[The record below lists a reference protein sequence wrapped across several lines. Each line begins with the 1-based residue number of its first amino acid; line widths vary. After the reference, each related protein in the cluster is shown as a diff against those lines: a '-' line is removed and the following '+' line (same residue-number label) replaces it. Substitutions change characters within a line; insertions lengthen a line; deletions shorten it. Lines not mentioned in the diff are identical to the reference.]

1 MGKLVSGITGKGAAG
16 DAAAAANR
24 QAQLGIDELRRQF
37 GIAREDLAPFLAAG
51 TGGVQDFA
59 QAASIPGFGERL
71 WEILSGESLQPLIDE
86 RTRAAQGQLSAAG
99 LNRSGTAVEEI
110 ANIPTELGLQIEQ
123 LLTGRSAGLAN
134 LGLGAAQ
141 SSAGLASQLGQS
153 LLGAR
158 QQMGQTQ
165 ASGILGDAQARAA
178 FGQGAF
184 NLLGLAL
191 SDPRLKDN
199 AVKVGEIND
208 LGIYQWDWKPE
219 LEGMMVYDTPTLGF
233 MADEVEEKYPEYV
246 GEFGGFKCIA
256 YGPLT
261 ALLEYNAEEYH
272 NRRAA

>member
-1 MGKLVSGITGKGAAG
+1 MGAIVGGVLGKRAAG
-16 DAAAAANR
+16 KAADAAT
-24 QAQLGIDELRRQF
+24 AQSRLGIEELRRQF
-37 GIAREDLAPFLAAG
+37 GIAREDLAPFREAG
-51 TGGVQDFA
+51 AGALGDVE

-71 WEILSGESLQPLIDE
+71 AEIFSGGSLDPLIAE

-110 ANIPTELGLQIEQ
+110 ADIPTDLGLQIEQ
-123 LLTGRSAGLAN
+123 LLTGRSQGLAN
-134 LGLGAAQ
+134 LGFGAAQ
-141 SSAGLASQLGQS
+141 SGAGLASQLGQS

-158 QQMGQTQ
+158 QQIGQDR
-165 ASGILGDAQARAA
+165 ASGILGGAEAAAA
-178 FGQGAF
+178 FGQGAL

-219 LEGMMVYDTPTLGF
+219 LEGMMVYETPTLGF

-246 GEFGGFKCIA
+246 SEFGGFKCIA

-272 NRRAA
+272 RQAAA